1 MVSLLPQTRV
11 GKYVAASV
19 ALAGGAVSHA
29 WWARGQFYSTVVLLA
44 TSRLHA
50 ALIGNLGLCGAAL
63 ALLTAKSLLAGRL
76 SIGEAERLEVGRE
89 REREKNG
96 VGVKGNAIVELD
108 CALCAPRQDKIRDA
122 AMELCLALTIFRTEF
137 TVLFAAAL
145 LVLLALKSAHW
156 LFTDRYVVSWKEEKK
171 KERERERD
179 WLFRLSL
186 ATGHGACE

>member
-89 REREKNG
+89 RERKKRCGCQREC
-96 VGVKGNAIVELD
+96 D
-108 CALCAPRQDKIRDA
+108 CGIGLCTVCPAAGQDPGCSYGAVSGADDISNRVYCSIRRCSAGAACAKIGS
-122 AMELCLALTIFRTEF
+122 LALYRQ
-137 TVLFAAAL
+137 VRRL
-145 LVLLALKSAHW
+145 LERRK
-156 LFTDRYVVSWKEEKK
+156 R
-171 KERERERD
+171 ERERERE
-179 WLFRLSL
+179 RLAFPSFS
-186 ATGHGACE
+186 CD